1 MQNVESVSGR
11 TFPEQDDLY
20 RLLVETSQDLIWAVN
35 AKGCWTFVNRAAT
48 RRIYGRE
55 PAELIGRPFTEMQT
69 PEQAVK
75 DQAVFGRIL
84 SGDSFFDYE
93 TVHLHKNGS
102 PIHLNFNAVVLR
114 GTKGDVIGTV
124 GTAKDIT
131 ETKRLQAE
139 AKDLNAKLQQTQ
151 KIDSLSLLAGG
162 VAHDFN
168 NLLVGILANSS
179 LALFELP
186 HGSLARKS
194 IQAVVSAAER
204 AGALAR
210 QMLACSGRGTFVVE
224 RLDLAF
230 LVKDLRDLA
239 SAVASKN
246 AVISFNVDADVM
258 LVEADASQIRQVIIN
273 LIMNASDALRGRAG
287 LITVTAGCMQ
297 ADREYLRNTY
307 VDDHIKAGPYFFV
320 DISDTGCGMTS
331 ATATRIFEPFYS
343 TKGPSHGLGLAAVL
357 GILRSH
363 GGAIHVESEVG
374 RGSTFRILLPAIP
387 GSVNALPPVNEAS
400 RECDDFGHD
409 AGTVL
414 VVDDEEIV
422 RATTRGVLEHAGFQ
436 VLIANDG
443 DSALEIFREQH
454 ERIGAVLLD
463 LSMPNLS
470 GEATLRE
477 LQRIDPK
484 VRVVLTSGYSE
495 PETAER
501 FAILGV
507 ANFLRKPSTATEM
520 SACVRRVLRR

>member
-1 MQNVESVSGR
+1 MQNVDSLTER
-11 TFPEQDDLY
+11 TFLEQDQLY
-20 RLLVETSQDLIWAVN
+20 RVLVETSQDLIWAVN
-35 AKGCWTFVNRAAT
+35 EKGCWTFVNRTAT
-48 RRIYGRE
+48 LRIYGRE
-55 PAELIGRPFTEMQT
+55 PAELIGRPFTEMLT
-69 PEQAVK
+69 PEQAVR
-75 DQAVFGRIL
+75 DQAVFSRLL
-84 SGDSFFDYE
+84 SGDSLFDYE
-93 TVHLHKNGS
+93 TEHLHKNGS
-102 PIHLNFNAVVLR
+102 PIYLSFNAVVLR
-114 GTKGDVIGTV
+114 DAKGNVVGTV
-124 GTAKDIT
+124 GTAQDIT
-131 ETKRLQAE
+131 EKKRLE
-139 AKDLNAKLQQTQ
+139 TERKDLNTKLQQTQ

-179 LALFELP
+179 LALLQLP
-186 HGSLARKS
+186 HEPLARKS
-194 IQAVVSAAER
+194 IQAVISAAQR
-204 AGALAR
+204 AGDLAR

-230 LVKDLRDLA
+230 LINDLRGLA

-258 LVEADASQIRQVIIN
+258 LVEADATQIRQVIMN
-273 LIMNASDALRGRAG
+273 LIINASDALGGRAG
-287 LITVTAGCMQ
+287 LITLTAGCMQ
-297 ADREYLRNTY
+297 ADREYLRSTY
-307 VDDHIKAGPYFFV
+307 VDDHIKAGPYVFV
-320 DISDTGCGMTS
+320 DICDTGCGMTS
-331 ATATRIFEPFYS
+331 ATAARIFEPFYS

-363 GGAIHVESEVG
+363 SGAIHVESEVG
-374 RGSTFRILLPAIP
+374 RGSTFRILLPAIR

-422 RATTRGVLEHAGFQ
+422 RATTRSVLEHAGFQ

-501 FAILGV
+501 FASLGV

-520 SACVRRVLRR
+520 SACVHRVLGR

>member
-1 MQNVESVSGR
+1 MQNVDSVSGR
-11 TFPEQDDLY
+11 TFPEQDELY
-20 RLLVETSQDLIWAVN
+20 RVLVETSQDLIWAVD

-48 RRIYGRE
+48 FRIYGRE

-69 PEQAVK
+69 PEQAMR
-75 DQAVFGRIL
+75 DQAVFDRIL
-84 SGDSFFDYE
+84 KGDSFFDYE
-93 TVHLHKNGS
+93 TVHRHKNGS
-102 PIHLNFNAVVLR
+102 AIHLNFNAVVLR
-114 GTKGDVIGTV
+114 DTKGNVKGTV

-131 ETKRLQAE
+131 ENKRLQNE
-139 AKDLNAKLQQTQ
+139 GRDLNAKLQQTQ
-151 KIDSLSLLAGG
+151 KMESLSLLAGG

-168 NLLVGILANSS
+168 NLLVGILGNSS
-179 LALFELP
+179 LALLQLP
-186 HGSLARKS
+186 DDSLARES
-194 IQAVVSAAER
+194 IKAVLGAAQR
-204 AGALAR
+204 AGDLAR

-230 LVKDLRDLA
+230 LIKDLRDLA

-258 LVEADASQIRQVIIN
+258 LVEADATQIRQVLMN
-273 LIMNASDALRGRAG
+273 LIINASDALEGRAG
-287 LITVTAGCMQ
+287 LITVAAGCMQ

-307 VDDHIKAGPYFFV
+307 FDDHIKAGPYVFV

-363 GGAIHVESEVG
+363 HGAIKLTSEVG
-374 RGSTFRILLPAIP
+374 RGSTFRILLPAIL

-400 RECDDFGHD
+400 PERADVGHG

-422 RATTRGVLEHAGFQ
+422 RVTTRSVLEHAGFQ

-443 DSALEIFREQH
+443 ASALEIFRAQH

-495 PETAER
+495 PETTER
-501 FAILGV
+501 FASLGV
-507 ANFLRKPSTATEM
+507 ANFLRKPSTAKEM
-520 SACVRRVLRR
+520 SACVHRVLRR